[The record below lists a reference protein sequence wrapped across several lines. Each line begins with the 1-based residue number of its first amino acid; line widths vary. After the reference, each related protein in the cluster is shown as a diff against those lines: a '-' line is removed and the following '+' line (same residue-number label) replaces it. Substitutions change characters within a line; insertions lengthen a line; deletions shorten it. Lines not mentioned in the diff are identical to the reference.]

1 MEIIISCVANL
12 ALAGSILFYRRL
24 ARLKWLQLDPCSYFL
39 FIALL
44 PTIVGINVF
53 LFSDIEIPWGLHDLL
68 NPEIILPVYIG
79 YYLSWCL
86 TFIFFGIAQSVI
98 RIKDR
103 RISHNIFLYDR
114 SKEWFSRLVL
124 ISLCLI
130 LLIDLYLI
138 GDLPGFYIFNG
149 DVIGA
154 EMAKGRFIEE
164 RFKSSIPILGYLMQ
178 YFPLF
183 ALAWMFDE
191 YYSSGKRLKLL
202 IAVLLLV
209 IYSVMTLIKSFV
221 LMPVIVAM
229 AVFISY
235 SEHRIN
241 LKFVGYSICLVFAV
255 IIIPFYLIFNEQ
267 EINLLAKVGSRIFL
281 VQIQGAMLIRSIFEG
296 WDLTALLYGAP
307 LLKRLGFVTMDP
319 AAQVFIEAWGEQGG
333 NGFVNM
339 NSHYIGQG
347 FVMFGDAI
355 PVIGPLIIL
364 MNFAAI
370 VLASRTFQ
378 IGKSSHISGVIALT
392 AMSLIPFNN
401 NFGNAVYFKPLLAF
415 LILTIFIFI
424 LYRFSRLITR

>member
-1 MEIIISCVANL
+1 MEVIIGCVANL
-12 ALAGSILFYRRL
+12 ALAGAILFYRRL
-24 ARLKWLQLDPCSYFL
+24 AKLKWLQLDPCSYFL

-53 LFSDIEIPWGLHDLL
+53 LYTNIEIPWGLQDLL
-68 NPEIILPVYIG
+68 NPEIILPVYVG
-79 YYLSWCL
+79 YYVSWCL

-103 RISHNIFLYDR
+103 RISHNIFLNDPSR
-114 SKEWFSRLVL
+114 KWFSRIVL
-124 ISLCLI
+124 ISLSLI
-130 LLIDLYLI
+130 LLTDLYLI

-149 DVIGA
+149 DVLGA
-154 EMAKGRFIEE
+154 ELAKGRFIEE
-164 RFKSSIPILGYLMQ
+164 RFRSSIPILGYLMQ

-202 IAVLLLV
+202 ITVLLLL
-209 IYSVMTLIKSFV
+209 IYTVMTLIKSFL

-241 LKFVGYSICLVFAV
+241 LKFVGYSICLVLAV
-255 IIIPFYLIFNEQ
+255 VIIPFYLLFNEQ
-267 EINLLAKVGSRIFL
+267 EVNLLAKVGSRIFL
-281 VQIQGAMLIRSIFEG
+281 VQIQGAFLIRSIFEG
-296 WDLTALLYGAP
+296 WDLTALLNGAP

-319 AAQVFIEAWGEQGG
+319 AAQVFVEAWGEQGS

-347 FVMFGDAI
+347 FVMFGNAV
-355 PVIGPLIIL
+355 PVVGPLIIL

-370 VLASRTFQ
+370 VLASRSLQ
-378 IGKSSHISGVIALT
+378 IGNSSHISSIIALT
-392 AMSLIPFNN
+392 SLSLIPFNN
-401 NFGNAVYFKPLLAF
+401 NFGNALYFKPLLAF
-415 LILTIFIFI
+415 LIMSIFVFI
-424 LYRFSRLITR
+424 LYRFSRFIAR